1 MNRNLRIN
9 NLCVIIALEFIMVL
23 IMRRLT
29 LTHEANGA
37 QVYFTV
43 NAKPTH
49 SSDDFGTT
57 IFITTN
63 NVIMVL
69 SRWIINNLFK
79 KYIIN

>member
-9 NLCVIIALEFIMVL
+9 NLCVIIALEFIMILMIWRL
-23 IMRRLT
+23 I
-29 LTHEANGA
+29 HEANGA

-43 NAKPTH
+43 NAQPTH

-57 IFITTN
+57 IFIATN
-63 NVIMVL
+63 NVMMVL

>member
-1 MNRNLRIN
+1 MIWR
-9 NLCVIIALEFIMVL
+9 L
-23 IMRRLT
+23 IQ
-29 LTHEANGA
+29 EANGA
-37 QVYFTV
+37 QVNFTV
-43 NAKPTH
+43 NALPAH